1 MPSRLQNIFFTI
13 SVIASSYLLVLV
25 VPSQVNGSFNRE
37 FHIVGEAKRL
47 PGENQQLP
55 IKLEQEIIQVKASGE
70 EFSLSDSH
78 MAAFLEARDEFERR
92 FNYPFSESLKP
103 AVPVR
108 YHFVVPEG
116 IRDMVDYWVAV
127 FGRFSEDQYIFSHS
141 DDVSLV
147 YAVLDMAQVN
157 AEVFG
162 LSDDRAEAF
171 KQQLLDE
178 ERTRI
183 RRLLSGL
190 SEKISSRTPLT
201 SEERRIARLFSGNT
215 KISLAEA
222 ARGENIRIQEGQG
235 NRFRQAIALSG
246 QYMEQM
252 EKIFAS
258 KGLPRE
264 LTRIPFVESMFNIR
278 ALSSAGA
285 RGLWQFI
292 NSTGKLYL
300 RIDSIA
306 DERLDPILSTY
317 AAADHLKSDY
327 QKLGS
332 WALAINAYNTGAGRI
347 MAAKEQ
353 LKTNDISLIIKKFE
367 DPAYQFY
374 SRNYYPEFLAALHV
388 YDNYESYFG
397 HIEKMPPLHY
407 EFFFPPARTNLKR
420 LADRLGISSDLMAR
434 LNPALSSSI
443 ISGISPLPSGYVVK
457 VPEGYG
463 KKFDIAL
470 LEMKREQDNV
480 KWHMVDQGETIDS
493 IAGLYGISSELLEEH
508 NQLFPNERLKKGTV
522 LSIPMV
528 KDVDIAMENP
538 TSIESPEENDGSED
552 QSDFEEE

>member
-1 MPSRLQNIFFTI
+1 MPSRLQNIFFTV
-13 SVIASSYLLVLV
+13 SVIVSSYLLLMV
-25 VPSQVNGSFNRE
+25 VPSQVNGSFNRQ
-37 FHIVGEAKRL
+37 FHVIGSAKRL
-47 PGENQQLP
+47 AGENDQPPLP
-55 IKLEQEIIQVKASGE
+55 SEGEVIQIKASGE
-70 EFSLSDSH
+70 EFSLSDSN
-78 MAAFLEARDEFERR
+78 MAAFLQSRDEFERR
-92 FNYPFSESLKP
+92 FNYPFGENGKA

-127 FGRFSEDQYIFSHS
+127 FGRFSEDQYIFSHA

-162 LSDDRAEAF
+162 MSDDRAKTF

-190 SEKISSRTPLT
+190 SEKMSSRSPLT

-215 KISLAEA
+215 KVSLAEA
-222 ARGENIRIQEGQG
+222 ARSENIRIQEGQG
-235 NRFRQAIALSG
+235 SRFRQAIALSG

-252 EKIFAS
+252 EKIFAA
-258 KGLPRE
+258 KGVPRE

-292 NSTGKLYL
+292 DATGKLYL
-300 RIDSIA
+300 KIDSIA

-327 QKLGS
+327 EKLGS

-353 LKTNDISLIIKKFE
+353 LKTDDISLIIKKFE

-397 HIEKMPPLHY
+397 HVEKMPPLNF
-407 EFFFPPARTNLKR
+407 EFFFPPARTNLNG
-420 LADRLGISSDLMAR
+420 LADRLGISPDLLAR
-434 LNPALSSSI
+434 LNPALSSSVI
-443 ISGISPLPSGYVVK
+443 NGTAPLPSGYVVK

-463 KKFDIAL
+463 KKFDLAL
-470 LEMKREQDNV
+470 LEMKRERENV
-480 KWHMVDQGETIDS
+480 KWHMVAQGETIES
-493 IAGLYGISSELLEEH
+493 IAEIYGLSTELLEEY

-528 KDVDIAMENP
+528 RDVDVAMQP
-538 TSIESPEENDGSED
+538 AEEEDGSEN